1 MDTKTFQNPIYL
13 PILRGKKGEYDALK
27 ELDTDLKSKLLPLIE
42 IPNIAWD
49 FVKEQPA
56 TTTIKQIE
64 SSVKSIIKSW
74 DKDYQFMVDAYL
86 LEEDG
91 TSNVINEIISKLHK
105 EGFSPIPVLRVGL
118 DDNYIS
124 ILVRT
129 NYICVRIC
137 NQDLEDFDI
146 NAEIERI
153 KNVLNI
159 GYENIYILLD
169 MGAVDEKNIQMAKLF
184 SVNLINNIH
193 NIEKYL
199 DVFLS
204 LTSFPVNLS
213 SCASNSTSTIKR
225 VETLLHTHLHLISE
239 KLSKV
244 PKYSDYC
251 ISNPDVEEVDPRLMS
266 MGAAIRY
273 TTKDY
278 WHIFKGGAI
287 KKYGFEQYYELSE
300 DVIKSPVYSGQ
311 DFSWGDKQIYEK
323 ATRKKSSGNATTWRQ
338 IATNHHITFM
348 IKILSI

>member
-1 MDTKTFQNPIYL
+1 MKPVQNPIYL
-13 PILRGKKGEYDALK
+13 PILRGKKGEYNALK
-27 ELDTDLKSKLLPLIE
+27 ELDVDLKSKSLPLIE

-49 FVKEQPA
+49 FVKERSA

-74 DKDYQFMVDAYL
+74 DKDYQLLIDASL
-86 LEEDG
+86 LEEDVTG
-91 TSNVINEIISKLHK
+91 YVINKIVSMLHQ
-105 EGFSPIPVLRVGL
+105 EGFSPIPVLRVGM
-118 DDNYIS
+118 DDNYVS
-124 ILVRT
+124 GLARKDC
-129 NYICVRIC
+129 ICIRIC
-137 NQDLEDFDI
+137 SQDLEDFDV
-146 NAEIERI
+146 NTEIERI
-153 KNVLNI
+153 KSILNI

-169 MGAVDEKNIQMAKLF
+169 MGAVDEKNIQMAQYF
-184 SVNLINNIH
+184 SSNFINSIR

-225 VETLLHTHLHLISE
+225 VETLLHAHLHSISE
-239 KLSKV
+239 KLAIV
-244 PKYSDYC
+244 PKFSDYC
-251 ISNPDVEEVDPRLMS
+251 VSNPDIEEIDPRLMS

-278 WHIFKGGAI
+278 WYIFKGGAV
-287 KKYGFEQYYELSE
+287 KKYGFEQYYDLSE
-300 DVIKSPVYSGQ
+300 NLVNSPVYLGQ

-323 ATRKKSSGNATTWRQ
+323 ATSRKGSGNATTWRQ

-348 IKILSI
+348 IKILSN